1 MRMKLGRTTWLVL
14 GIGVFVIA
22 CVSLFFIYARQSGEQ
37 EELEVTLAG
46 AQTQLAGLI
55 SGRESLENQ
64 LTQQQSTLSETQAL
78 LTSSQASFPEL
89 EASIEY
95 SEVLTEI
102 ADYCELEVTNISAEE
117 PREMEIEGITFVVIS
132 FEVEVE
138 GDVNSILSMVSE
150 IASDERFASATVES
164 VTINV
169 PEPVPIWIIRGKPS
183 AKIKLAG
190 YSYGSG

>member
-1 MRMKLGRTTWLVL
+1 MKKKLSRTTWLVL

-22 CVSLFFIYARQSGEQ
+22 FVTLFFIYARQSGEQ

-64 LTQQQSTLSETQAL
+64 LTQQQSTLSDTQAL
-78 LTSSQASFPEL
+78 LTSAQASFPEL

-117 PREMEIEGITFVVIS
+117 PREMEIEGIIFVVIS

-164 VTINV
+164 VTMNV
-169 PEPVPIWIIRGKPS
+169 PEPVPIWIIRGEPS
-183 AKIKLAG
+183 AKIKLVG